1 MSHDV
6 FICYDEKDRKFSDA
20 IYDIFAKNNISS
32 WVKSRDFVSDDS
44 VDKISR
50 AIFESK
56 CFVLILS
63 KNSQDSNS
71 VITETDLAFSRDV
84 PILVFNIDNLKLK
97 GKMEFILETQN
108 EILLF
113 PDTKKQLEALVRQ
126 TLKVIGKPID
136 TVKLDSNSVGVFEK
150 SNPYRRKN
158 YLKKYIKIAVP
169 IVAVLIL
176 IYLFVILPTGQK
188 TTDDGIFMM
197 NVTDVEVNGYTY
209 TVLGESYNLPADS
222 DRYFMNIQ
230 FFDKNSN
237 QVYEVNSTADEFNS
251 GVIWSGDLKDDNVTY
266 IKFKLSDANSNV
278 LCKQKYTVKE
288 N

>member
-136 TVKLDSNSVGVFEK
+136 NVKLDSNSVGVFEK

>member
-136 TVKLDSNSVGVFEK
+136 NVKLDSDSVGVFEK